1 MLIPFFKEYKLS
13 KEVMENSNN
22 IFMIFPRE
30 FFFFL
35 LISLSLSKY
44 MPIKYKFQF
53 LMTILCIITLI
64 YICIYKWGYDGTF
77 MMCTTDCSPLL
88 FSPISIWLSNWSHCH
103 HHHYNIIWPFSS
115 YFNNFKISN
124 YRKIPYLNIQLNFL
138 NQL

>member
-64 YICIYKWGYDGTF
+64 YIYVYISED
-77 MMCTTDCSPLL
+77 MMVHSWCAQLTVHHFCSPPFPSDSLIEVTVTITTT
-88 FSPISIWLSNWSHCH
+88 ISFDHFLHTLIILKFQIIEKSH
-103 HHHYNIIWPFSS
+103 I
-115 YFNNFKISN
+115 
-124 YRKIPYLNIQLNFL
+124 
-138 NQL
+138 